1 MKSTK
6 KVITDWENVPLYMD
20 LPYVSMLFGFSVDC
34 LKKKAQSGILPA
46 AKMFGEWRISK
57 EDAKA
62 YFEKA
67 YNETQERIK
76 KDGSN
81 YQQI

>member
-1 MKSTK
+1 MKAK
-6 KVITDWENVPLYMD
+6 KTVTNWDDVPIYID
-20 LPYVSMLFGFSVDC
+20 LPLLANLWGFSVDC

-67 YNETQERIK
+67 YNETQEGIK

>member
-1 MKSTK
+1 MPKSMKT
-6 KVITDWENVPLYMD
+6 VTNWDDVPLYID
-20 LPYVSMLFGFSVDC
+20 LPLLATLWGFSVDC
-34 LKKKAQSGILPA
+34 LKKKAQSGVLPA

-62 YFEKA
+62 YFE
-67 YNETQERIK
+67 TQEGIK